1 MNAEELIAIELFC
14 THQGVEA
21 TFVHALYER
30 GLITVT
36 VTNEKH
42 FIAARDLPRIEQ
54 LARMYYDLEIN
65 LEGIEAISHLLERML
80 ELQERM
86 RKMDER
92 ARLFDQEPNIPVQ
105 G

>member
-1 MNAEELIAIELFC
+1 MNTEELIAIDVFC

-21 TFVHALYER
+21 TFVNALYER

-42 FIAARDLPRIEQ
+42 FLAAEDLPRIEQ
-54 LARMYYDLEIN
+54 MARMYYDLDIN
-65 LEGIEAISHLLERML
+65 LEGIEAISHLLERVL

-86 RKMDER
+86 RRMDQR
-92 ARLFDQEPNIPVQ
+92 ARLFDLGSSIPE
-105 G
+105 